1 MITWCTYETRAE
13 MVDALEE
20 DTSEALMRAIKKQ
33 GRAAW
38 AVSGGSTP
46 KPLFE
51 AMAEAPLAWEDIQV
65 ALVDERWVET
75 DHPRSNETFMR
86 NALAQKLAA
95 EAHFLGMKTKHANPF
110 DAVADVNKRYSGL
123 SLPFA
128 SVLLGMG
135 PDGHTASLFPEAEG
149 LEDAMATTNMSPC
162 AALKAKRSDVT
173 GDELDRMSLTAATIA
188 AAQHVALMITGLE
201 KKQVLERALATETH
215 LPIARLAQM
224 ADITVYWAP

>member
-1 MITWCTYETRAE
+1 MISWRTFETRAE

-65 ALVDERWVET
+65 ALVDERWVDL
-75 DHPRSNETFMR
+75 DHPRSNEAFMR
-86 NALAQKLAA
+86 GALERDLAA
-95 EAHFLGMKTKHANPF
+95 EAHFVGMKTRHTDPF

-135 PDGHTASLFPEAEG
+135 PDGHTASLFPDAEG
-149 LEDAMATTNMSPC
+149 LEEAMATTNMLPC
-162 AALKAKRSDVT
+162 AALRAKKSAVT
-173 GDELDRMSLTAATIA
+173 GEEVDRMSLTAAAIA
-188 AAQHVALMITGLE
+188 GANHIALMITGGE
-201 KKQVLERALATETH
+201 KKQVLERALATDTH